1 MNKSLSVWI
10 TISAHLARVILGIV
24 FLLAAVPK
32 IINMDAF
39 ATSIY
44 FYQFLPNVCIGILA
58 VILPGIE
65 LVSVFGLAL
74 KRWRPAA
81 ELLITAMMV
90 MFIIAVGAALIRGLD
105 IECGCFSTTHPRK
118 LSTILLLQ
126 DTGLFV
132 LCILCLY
139 DSWRRQCNSEATS

>member
-1 MNKSLSVWI
+1 MSSPTLKWI
-10 TISAHLARVILGIV
+10 TILAHLARVILGVV

-44 FYQFLPNVCIGILA
+44 FYQFLPNIYIGLLA

-81 ELLITAMMV
+81 ELLMTAMMV
-90 MFIIAVGAALIRGLD
+90 VFILAVSVALIRGLD

-118 LSTILLLQ
+118 LSSILLLQ
-126 DTGLFV
+126 DIGL
-132 LCILCLY
+132 LILCVFCLVESY
-139 DSWRRQCNSEATS
+139 CTQGEE